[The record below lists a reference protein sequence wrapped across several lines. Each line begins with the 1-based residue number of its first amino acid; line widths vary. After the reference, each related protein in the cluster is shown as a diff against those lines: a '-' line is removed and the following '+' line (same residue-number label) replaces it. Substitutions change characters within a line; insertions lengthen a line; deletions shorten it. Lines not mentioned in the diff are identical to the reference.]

1 MSPTLDSAEQ
11 CHLETF
17 NTSTLG
23 TDHFDYW
30 GSTAGVIEQVASV
43 SQYGGCK
50 DDGFGCGWNY
60 ADFVM
65 TGGQGCADGV
75 AGHRCPGMTDTEYI
89 TEATL
94 WTIVASPLIVATGE
108 PKFTLG

>member
-1 MSPTLDSAEQ
+1 MAA
-11 CHLETF
+11 
-17 NTSTLG
+17 
-23 TDHFDYW
+23 
-30 GSTAGVIEQVASV
+30 AGVAALLVVSLLLRCEGVRAQQGSGAEPAAEPAAELATPSSV
-43 SQYGGCK
+43 
-50 DDGFGCGWNY
+50 
-60 ADFVM
+60 VV
-65 TGGQGCADGV
+65 TTDGV